1 MDGKEGS
8 SLLGYQFWINLYFQK
23 DFGLEL
29 ELARVSQ
36 LTKALPRQVG
46 LKAGLQYK
54 QIGRP

>member
-8 SLLGYQFWINLYFQK
+8 SLLGHQFWRKLYFQK
-23 DFGLEL
+23 DFRLEL
-29 ELARVSQ
+29 ELAKVSQ

-46 LKAGLQYK
+46 LKAMLQYK